1 MTDKIKRTL
10 TVLAALVAL
19 ALGGAAIA
27 AATGGG
33 SGADQPA
40 AQSSPVPDNH
50 ADGETN
56 DDNGA
61 AAKDKAEQGGE
72 SPGDADGSPRA
83 EASE

>member
-27 AATGGG
+27 GATGGG

-40 AQSSPVPDNH
+40 AQSPPAADNH

-56 DDNGA
+56 DGHRA
-61 AAKDKAEQGGE
+61 AAKDSSEQGGE
-72 SPGDADGSPRA
+72 SPGDADGSPKA